1 MKTLRFL
8 IPLLLLAGVA
18 LFFIRGSRTDITTA
32 TVQRQTAVDAV
43 PAIVNVRPEFQITLT
58 SEVAGQVLKS
68 TLRPGIKVHKDDV
81 LFEIDPVNY
90 HLELDR
96 LEKLLVNLRAQQ
108 ALTFDEKTQLERKKE
123 DLANFERLFKEGSY
137 PELEIKRRREEFTIL
152 TEQQKRDALGREKE
166 RLDIEF
172 QIEQQKLKIAECT
185 IKAPADGTVSE
196 IFFHPGELVAVGSR
210 LVLFYSDSLLVEA
223 RINEE
228 DFSGI
233 KPGLDASVRF
243 LAYGSELYPAKI
255 EKVLP
260 NADEKNQQYRAFLQ
274 VQIDPARL
282 IPGLSGEASII
293 RNRRESS
300 LVIPR
305 AAVYNGA
312 VFLIEGTMVR
322 RTPVQ
327 AGFRGLNVIE
337 ITSGLKEGQQ
347 VAVSNVESLRDGQSV
362 RLANAD

>member
-1 MKTLRFL
+1 MRSLRFI
-8 IPLLLLAGVA
+8 IPILLLAGLAV
-18 LFFIRGSRTDITTA
+18 FFFRSSTAVTVA
-32 TVQRQTAVDAV
+32 TVRRETAVDAV

-58 SEVAGQVLKS
+58 SEVAGQVVS
-68 TLRPGIKVHKDDV
+68 SNLRPGIKVRKDDV

-90 HLELDR
+90 RLELDR

-123 DLANFERLFKEGSY
+123 DLANFERLYKEGSY

-172 QIEQQKLKIAECT
+172 QIEQQKLKIAQCT
-185 IKAPADGTVSE
+185 VKAPADGTVSE
-196 IFFHPGELVAVGSR
+196 IFFHPGELVAVGSS

-274 VQIDPARL
+274 VEIDPSRL

-293 RNRRESS
+293 RNRREGS

-312 VFLIEGTMVR
+312 VFLIDGGNVR
-322 RTPVQ
+322 RVPVQ

-337 ITSGLKEGQQ
+337 IVSGLKDGQQ
-347 VAVSNVESLRDGQSV
+347 VAVSDVESLRDGQSITV
-362 RLANAD
+362 EGK

>member
-1 MKTLRFL
+1 MRLLRYL
-8 IPLLLLAGVA
+8 LPLLVLAGIA
-18 LFFIRGSRTDITTA
+18 FYILRGSSDDITVA
-32 TVQRQTAVDAV
+32 TVSRQMAVDAV

-58 SEVAGQVLKS
+58 SEVAGQVVKS
-68 TLRPGIKVHKDDV
+68 NLSPGNQVSKDDI

-90 HLELDR
+90 RLELDR
-96 LEKLLVNLRAQQ
+96 LQKLLVNLDEQQ
-108 ALTFDEKTQLERKKE
+108 ALTFEEKVELDRKKE
-123 DLANFERLFKEGSY
+123 DLANFERLYKEGSY

-152 TEQQKRDALGREKE
+152 TEQQEKNVLARQRE
-166 RLDIEF
+166 RLSIEF
-172 QIEQQKLKIAECT
+172 QIEQQKLKISQCI
-185 IKAPADGTVSE
+185 IKAPTDGTVSE
-196 IFFHPGELVAVGSR
+196 IFFHPGELVSEGSK
-210 LVLFYSDSLLVEA
+210 LVEFYSESLLVEA

-233 KPGLDASVRF
+233 KADLEASVRF

-260 NADEKNQQYRAFLQ
+260 NPDTTNQQYRAYLQ
-274 VQIDPARL
+274 VDIAPERL

-293 RNRRESS
+293 RNRRENS

-312 VFLIEGTMVR
+312 VFLVEGGKVR
-322 RTPVQ
+322 RVPVQ

-337 ITSGLKEGQQ
+337 IIDGLSEGQT

-362 RLANAD
+362 SVPNTD

>member
-1 MKTLRFL
+1 MKKSLRYL
-8 IPLLLLAGVA
+8 IPLVLLAGIA
-18 LFFIRGSRTDITTA
+18 LFFYRNTRADITVA
-32 TVQRQTAVDAV
+32 TVTRETAVDAV

-68 TLRPGIKVHKDDV
+68 NLRPGIKVRKDDV

-90 HLELDR
+90 RLELDR
-96 LEKLLVNLRAQQ
+96 LEKLLVNLTTQQ
-108 ALTFDEKTQLERKKE
+108 SLTFDERTQLERRKE

-137 PELEIKRRREEFTIL
+137 PELEIRRRREEFTIL

-166 RLDIEF
+166 RLEIEF
-172 QIEQQKLKIAECT
+172 QIAQQKIKIANCI

-196 IFFHPGELVAVGSR
+196 IFFHPGELVAVASS
-210 LVLFYSDSLLVEA
+210 LVQFYSDTLLVEA

-243 LAYGSELYPAKI
+243 LAYGAELYPAKI
-255 EKVLP
+255 GKVLP
-260 NADEKNQQYRAFLQ
+260 NADEKNQQYRAFLE
-274 VQIDPARL
+274 VDIEASRL

-293 RNRRESS
+293 RNRREGA

-312 VFLIEGTMVR
+312 VFFVEGGKVR
-322 RTPVQ
+322 RVAVQ
-327 AGFRGLNVIE
+327 SGFRGLNVIE
-337 ITSGLKEGQQ
+337 IISGLKAGQQ
-347 VAVSNVESLRDGQSV
+347 VAISDVESLRDGQSV
-362 RLANAD
+362 RVSR

>member
-1 MKTLRFL
+1 MKKSLRYL
-8 IPLLLLAGVA
+8 LPLLILAGIA
-18 LFFIRGSRTDITTA
+18 FFFFRGSRDDITVTA
-32 TVQRQTAVDAV
+32 VRRETAVDAV

-58 SEVAGQVLKS
+58 SEVAGQVVKS
-68 TLRPGIKVHKDDV
+68 NLRPGIKVRKDDV
-81 LFEIDPVNY
+81 LFQIDPVNY
-90 HLELDR
+90 LLELDR
-96 LEKLLVNLRAQQ
+96 LEKILVNLRAQQ
-108 ALTFDEKTQLERKKE
+108 ALTFDEKTKLERQKE
-123 DLANFERLFKEGSY
+123 DLANFERLYKEGSY

-152 TEQQKRDALGREKE
+152 TEAQKSSALGREKE
-166 RLDIEF
+166 RLAIEF
-172 QIEQQKLKIAECT
+172 DIEQQKLKIGRCT
-185 IKAPADGTVSE
+185 LKAPADGTVSE
-196 IFFHPGELVAVGSR
+196 IFFHPGELVAVGSS
-210 LVLFYSDSLLVEA
+210 LVQFYSDSLLVEA

-243 LAYGSELYPAKI
+243 LAYGAELYPAKI

-274 VQIDPARL
+274 VEIDPDRL

-293 RNRRESS
+293 RNRREGS

-312 VFLIEGTMVR
+312 VFLVEGTKVR
-322 RTPVQ
+322 RVPVE

-337 ITSGLKEGQQ
+337 IISGLKEGQQ
-347 VAVSNVESLRDGQSV
+347 VAVSDVESLRDGQSV
-362 RLANAD
+362 TVSK